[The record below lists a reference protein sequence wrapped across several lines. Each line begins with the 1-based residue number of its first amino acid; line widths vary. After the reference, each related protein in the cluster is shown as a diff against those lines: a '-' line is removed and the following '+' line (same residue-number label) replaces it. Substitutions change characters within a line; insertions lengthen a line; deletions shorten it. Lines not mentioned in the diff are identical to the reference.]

1 MYIHLGG
8 DTIVKSKD
16 IVGIF
21 DLDSTTISKH
31 SRKFLNLA
39 EKRGEVETVTFELP
53 KAFVLCSDGD
63 KKKIYLTQLSSTTLE
78 KRAESRLNEEKEK
91 KYEF

>member
-8 DTIVKSKD
+8 DTTIKTED

-31 SRKFLNLA
+31 TRKFLNLA
-39 EKRGEVETVTFELP
+39 EKRSEVKTVTYELP
-53 KAFVLCSDGD
+53 KAFVLCSCGD
-63 KKKIYLTQLSSTTLE
+63 NKSIYLTQLSSTTLE
-78 KRAESRLNEEKEK
+78 KRAGSVFKTD
-91 KYEF
+91 